1 MKSKRDFFC
10 KVPSKESNFVW
21 YLSASSELAEVLFL
35 ESACVSAD
43 VCIEPGEEE
52 FAFDFTEKI
61 QTKLSEDKEK
71 LTQLIFPQSNSK

>member
-1 MKSKRDFFC
+1 M
-10 KVPSKESNFVW
+10 
-21 YLSASSELAEVLFL
+21 